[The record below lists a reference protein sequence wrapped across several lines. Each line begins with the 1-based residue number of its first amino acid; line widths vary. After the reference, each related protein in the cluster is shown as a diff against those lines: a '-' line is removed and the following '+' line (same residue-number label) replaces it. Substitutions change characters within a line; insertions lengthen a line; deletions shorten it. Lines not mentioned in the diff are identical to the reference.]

1 MQAAAAVFRGIN
13 MQMNKDNVK
22 LAIAP
27 IGWTNDDMPELGSEN
42 TFQQIVSEMA
52 LAGFT
57 GSEVGS
63 KYPRDPAVLK
73 PMLDIRGVQI
83 VNAWFSTFFANGDKA
98 KTIDEFINHRDF
110 LHAMGARVIGCS
122 EQSLSIQ
129 GTTKAVL
136 EEKPLFNDEQWRLTA
151 EGYNELAKLAAEKGM
166 TVGLH
171 HHMGT
176 GIQTTAEIDRF
187 MAATHDDVYLL
198 FDTGHAYYSEGSQ
211 QAMLDIL
218 TKYLPRI
225 NHVHLK
231 DVRDEVVAQV
241 KSQKLSFLDGVKK
254 GTFTV
259 PGDGVIDFK
268 PVFKILDD
276 FGYKGWM
283 VVEAE
288 QDPALANP
296 FEYAVKA
303 RKYIRENTGL

>member
-1 MQAAAAVFRGIN
+1 
-13 MQMNKDNVK
+13 MNKDNVK

-27 IGWTNDDMPELGSEN
+27 IGWTNDDMPDLGKEN
-42 TFQQIVSEMA
+42 TFQQCVSEMA

-136 EEKPLFNDEQWRLTA
+136 EEKPLFSDEQWRLTA

-187 MAATHDDVYLL
+187 MAATNDDVYLL

>member
-1 MQAAAAVFRGIN
+1 
-13 MQMNKDNVK
+13 MNKDHVK

-27 IGWTNDDMPELGSEN
+27 IGWTNDDMPELGKEN
-42 TFQQIVSEMA
+42 TFQQTVSEMA

-73 PMLDIRGVQI
+73 PMLEIRGIQI
-83 VNAWFSTFFANGDKA
+83 CNAWFSTFFAQGDKA
-98 KTIDEFINHRDF
+98 KTIDEFINHMNF

-122 EQSLSIQ
+122 EQSGSIQ
-129 GTTKAVL
+129 GTDLAVL
-136 EEKPLFNDEQWRLTA
+136 EQKPHFSDEEWRLTA
-151 EGYNELAKLAAEKGM
+151 EGYNELANIAAEKGM
-166 TVGLH
+166 QVCLH

-176 GIQTTAEIDRF
+176 AIQTNAEVDRF
-187 MAATHDDVYLL
+187 MSLTNDNVFLL

-211 QAMLDIL
+211 QAMLALL
-218 TKYLPRI
+218 TQYLPRI

-231 DVRDEVVAQV
+231 DVRDEIVAQV
-241 KSQKLSFLDGVKK
+241 RSEKLSFLDGVKR

-268 PVFKILDD
+268 PVFKILDEY
-276 FGYKGWM
+276 GYKGWM

-303 RKYIRENTGL
+303 RQYIRETAGL

>member
-1 MQAAAAVFRGIN
+1 
-13 MQMNKDNVK
+13 MNKDNVK

-27 IGWTNDDMPELGSEN
+27 IGWTNDDMPELGAEN

-83 VNAWFSTFFANGDKA
+83 CNAWFSTFFANGDKA

-110 LHAMGARVIGCS
+110 LHAMGAKVIGCS
-122 EQSLSIQ
+122 EQSKSIQ
-129 GTTKAVL
+129 GTSLSVL
-136 EEKPLFNDEQWRLTA
+136 DEKPYFTDEEWQLTA
-151 EGYNELAKLAAEKGM
+151 DGYNELAKLAAEKGM
-166 TVGLH
+166 QVCLH

-176 GIQTTAEIDRF
+176 AIQTTEEIDRF
-187 MAATHDDVYLL
+187 MAITNDDVFLL

-211 QAMLDIL
+211 AKMLAIL
-218 TKYLPRI
+218 EKYLPRI

-231 DVRDEVVAQV
+231 DVRDEVVAEV
-241 KSQKLSFLDGVKK
+241 RSQKLSFLDGVKK

-259 PGDGVIDFK
+259 PGDGVIDFT
-268 PVFKILDD
+268 PVFKILDES
-276 FGYKGWM
+276 GYKGWM

-303 RKYIRENTGL
+303 RKYIRETAGL

>member
-1 MQAAAAVFRGIN
+1 
-13 MQMNKDNVK
+13 MNKDNVK

-73 PMLDIRGVQI
+73 PMLDIRGIQI
-83 VNAWFSTFFANGDKA
+83 CNAWFSTFFANGQRE
-98 KTIDEFINHRDF
+98 KTIDEFVNHMNF
-110 LHAMGARVIGCS
+110 LHAMGNTLGR
-122 EQSLSIQ
+122 
-129 GTTKAVL
+129 
-136 EEKPLFNDEQWRLTA
+136 
-151 EGYNELAKLAAEKGM
+151 LAAEKGM
-166 TVGLH
+166 QVCLH

-176 GIQTTAEIDRF
+176 GIQTTAEIDKF
-187 MAATHDDVYLL
+187 MSLVDERVFLL
-198 FDTGHAYYSEGSQ
+198 FDTGHAWYSEGGE
-211 QAMLDIL
+211 APMLAIL
-218 TKYLPRI
+218 KKYLPRI

-231 DVRDEVVAQV
+231 DVRPPVIDQV
-241 KSQKLSFLDGVKK
+241 RRDGLSFLDGVKK

-259 PGDGVIDFK
+259 PGDGVIDFR
-268 PVFKILDD
+268 PVFKLLDD

-303 RKYIRENTGL
+303 RKYIRETAGI

>member
-1 MQAAAAVFRGIN
+1 
-13 MQMNKDNVK
+13 MNKENVK

-136 EEKPLFNDEQWRLTA
+136 EEKPLFSDEQWRLTA

-187 MAATHDDVYLL
+187 MAATNDDVYLL

>member
-1 MQAAAAVFRGIN
+1 
-13 MQMNKDNVK
+13 MNKDNVK

-73 PMLDIRGVQI
+73 PMLDIRGIEI

-110 LHAMGARVIGCS
+110 LHAMGAKVIGCS

-136 EEKPLFNDEQWRLTA
+136 EEKPHFTDEQWRLTV

-176 GIQTTAEIDRF
+176 GIQTTAEVDRF
-187 MAATHDDVYLL
+187 MAETNDDVYLL

-211 QAMLDIL
+211 EAMLAIL

-303 RKYIRENTGL
+303 RKYIREHAGL

>member
-1 MQAAAAVFRGIN
+1 
-13 MQMNKDNVK
+13 MNKENVK

-27 IGWTNDDMPELGSEN
+27 IGWTNDDMPELGAEN

-63 KYPRDPAVLK
+63 KYPRNPAVLK
-73 PMLDIRGVQI
+73 PMLEIRGLQI
-83 VNAWFSTFFANGDKA
+83 CNAWFSTFFANGDKA

-110 LHAMGARVIGCS
+110 LHAMGAKVIGCS
-122 EQSLSIQ
+122 EQSRSIQ
-129 GTTKAVL
+129 GTTLSVL
-136 EEKPLFNDEQWRLTA
+136 DEKPNFSDEEWRLTA

-166 TVGLH
+166 QVALH

-176 GIQTTAEIDRF
+176 AIQTTEEIDRF
-187 MAATHDDVYLL
+187 MALTNDDVYLL

-211 QAMLDIL
+211 TKMLAIL
-218 TKYLPRI
+218 KKYLPRI
-225 NHVHLK
+225 NHIHLK

-241 KSQKLSFLDGVKK
+241 RSQKMSFLDGVKK

-259 PGDGVIDFK
+259 PGDGVIDFM
-268 PVFKILDD
+268 PVFSLLDEA
-276 FGYKGWM
+276 GYKGWM

-303 RKYIRENTGL
+303 RKYIREHAGL